1 MKINLR
7 TTPWLTSETI
17 RFLNNLLRWYPL
29 YVKRKI
35 NILEIGSG
43 NSTLFFLGKPDVS
56 IYSFESDSDYLNFI
70 KNTSILAGA
79 STKLIDQ
86 KVINNKYLKYNKDKL
101 NLIFTKRILNHVL
114 NNVNFDIVIIDGFDR
129 KSAVEKIIRNNNI
142 NQLVVIDDTHYAAN
156 WGKLNRSSAAVIRTK
171 VYRKLLRSKHWVNYS
186 FEQEQSSN
194 CSLMDQA
201 GYIIKGRWISSVLW
215 HKKHL
220 FTKLMVNNLGFPMV
234 NALGAN
240 DKDLKTLFKR
250 SPYDF
255 KKKKWL
261 IKEYYPKSLDL
272 GLKIIDSNWPKIKIK
287 K

>member
-7 TTPWLTSETI
+7 TIPWFTSETI

-29 YVKRKI
+29 YVRRKI

-43 NSTLFFLGKPDVS
+43 NSTLFFLGKPDVN
-56 IYSFESDSDYLNFI
+56 IYSLKSDSDYLNFI
-70 KNTSILAGA
+70 KNTSILAGT

-114 NNVNFDIVIIDGFDR
+114 NNVNFDIVIIDGFNR
-129 KSAVEKIIRNNNI
+129 KSALEKIIRNNNF
-142 NQLVVIDDTHYAAN
+142 NQLVVIDNTEYAAN
-156 WGKLNRSSAAVIRTK
+156 WGKLSRSSAAVTRTK
-171 VYRKLLRSKHWVNYS
+171 VYRKVLRSKHWVNYS

-194 CSLMDQA
+194 CSSMDQA
-201 GYIIKGRWISSVLW
+201 GFIIKGRWISSVLW

-272 GLKIIDSNWPKIKIK
+272 GLKIIDSNFPKIKIK